1 MARSSSRARPRGVPA
16 RALLAAVAGAIALT
30 LLLVTGSLGPRA
42 MAPAP
47 TPSALVHPSGVVV
60 ADSNVSVNVTW
71 NGAPIGQATSAS
83 TAFVLGPG
91 QSADVVFSYTEAAGI
106 PAVTNASLVLRFLDV
121 NLSTESIRAATV
133 VGPSGSQSGSAQL
146 NWTFGSLLYLTEG
159 VYEVDAELLGLNGTL
174 LFQLPF
180 YVDARAPYL
189 IGSAIA
195 AFAIVLGTAEAFWVV
210 TVVRSR
216 RVRRGRYRGR

>member
-1 MARSSSRARPRGVPA
+1 MARSSSRARPRDAPSL
-16 RALLAAVAGAIALT
+16 ALFAAVAGPIALA
-30 LLLVTGSLGPRA
+30 LLVVTGSVGAVATTPVL
-42 MAPAP
+42 
-47 TPSALVHPSGVVV
+47 TPSASVRPSGVVV

-83 TAFVLGPG
+83 TAFVLGAG
-91 QSADVVFSYTEAAGI
+91 QSAAVVFSYTEAPGV

-133 VGPSGSQSGSAQL
+133 AGPSGSQAGSAQL
-146 NWTFGSLLYLTEG
+146 NWTFGSLVYLTEG

-174 LFQLPF
+174 LFQQPF
-180 YVDARAPYL
+180 YVDARAPYV

-195 AFAIVLGTAEAFWVV
+195 AFAVVLGTAEAFWVV

-216 RVRRGRYRGR
+216 RVRRRRYRGR